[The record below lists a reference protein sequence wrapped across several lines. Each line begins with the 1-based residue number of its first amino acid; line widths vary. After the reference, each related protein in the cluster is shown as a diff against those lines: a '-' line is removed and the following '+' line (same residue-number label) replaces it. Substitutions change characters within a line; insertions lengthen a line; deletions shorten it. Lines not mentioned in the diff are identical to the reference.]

1 MILENLKDL
10 AIVLGSIF
18 VSAMIVCFL
27 VALGY
32 WLNDKLPEWAKAI
45 IGFAIIAYLI
55 GGVVYGLG
63 YGLSH
68 PVEYDPYY
76 YQEDDVWPRR

>member
-1 MILENLKDL
+1 MLENLKDL

-18 VSAMIVCFL
+18 FSAMVMALL

-45 IGFAIIAYLI
+45 IGFAIIACLI
-55 GGVVYGLG
+55 GGVIYLFG

-68 PVEYDPYY
+68 PVEYDPDY